1 MGKNGDARAWIEN
14 SKVLIHTGCSTAI
27 QAAIADKPVI
37 NYVPIESG
45 AFEMSLPNSI
55 GYKARTI
62 DELCS
67 LIEKNSLSPA
77 SITPEVEMLF
87 DQKDSFNFIV
97 EDLGEPELN
106 LNTRISNMMIFKIR
120 FVSCFDSIF
129 RKIFRKI
136 MGKKVNS
143 FYDLTFDYNYFNQ
156 FSRLVKD
163 FDQEKNIKINKIG
176 RDMFLVCKK

>member
-1 MGKNGDARAWIEN
+1 
-14 SKVLIHTGCSTAI
+14 
-27 QAAIADKPVI
+27 
-37 NYVPIESG
+37 
-45 AFEMSLPNSI
+45 
-55 GYKARTI
+55 
-62 DELCS
+62 
-67 LIEKNSLSPA
+67 
-77 SITPEVEMLF
+77 MLF